1 MLVIDASVACDL
13 LMRSRRS
20 TAIAEVLASPDESLH
35 APSIFTTECLNVAR
49 RRHLRREMSATDVDR
64 FITELFELD
73 VEQHELDETQARL
86 MPRLFANVTT
96 MDAAYVTLAQ
106 QLGATLVTLDIRLSD
121 AAARQCDV
129 ILFR

>member
-13 LMRSRRS
+13 LLRSRRS
-20 TAIAEVLASPDESLH
+20 SAITEVLASSDDSLH
-35 APSIFTTECLNVAR
+35 APSILTTECLNVAR
-49 RRHLRREMSATDVDR
+49 RRHLRRELSVTDVDR
-64 FITELFELD
+64 FITELFELGI
-73 VEQHELDETQARL
+73 EQHDVDETQARM

-106 QLGATLVTLDIRLSD
+106 QLDATLLTLDARLAD
-121 AAARQCDV
+121 AAARRCDV